1 MRPRAAL
8 SSGGDFSGVSMISV
22 AVVEDDKRVR
32 ASLVRLLERAPGL
45 RCVSEHGSGE
55 EALQV
60 LPGMRPEVVL
70 MDINLPGIDGV
81 ECVRRLKV
89 SLPDTQVMMLTVYQ
103 DNDLIFNA
111 LAAGASGYLLKR
123 TPGPA
128 LISSIKEVKAG
139 GSPMSSHIARKVVQ
153 SFRAVPAAPVASSE
167 TLTPREQEVLELLS
181 KGYLYREIADELS
194 IGYDT
199 VHSHVRHIY
208 EKLQVNTRTRAAA
221 VHLTRTLGGA
231 PRGHVATPAPVMPDP
246 QGSAPVPGH
255 RNAHPRAS

>member
-1 MRPRAAL
+1 
-8 SSGGDFSGVSMISV
+8 MISV

-60 LPGMRPEVVL
+60 LPGMKPEVVL

-153 SFRAVPAAPVASSE
+153 SFRAAPAAPVASSE

-181 KGYLYREIADELS
+181 KGYLYREIAEELA

-221 VHLTRTLGGA
+221 VHLTRTLGAA
-231 PRGHVATPAPVMPDP
+231 PRNPLAPTPPPPSAEAPAPARPEVR
-246 QGSAPVPGH
+246 GSL
-255 RNAHPRAS
+255 PRSN

>member
-1 MRPRAAL
+1 
-8 SSGGDFSGVSMISV
+8 MIRV

-45 RCVSEHGSGE
+45 KCVSEHGSAE
-55 EALQV
+55 EALRA
-60 LPGMRPEVVL
+60 LPEDRPDVVL
-70 MDINLPGIDGV
+70 MDVNLPGIDGV

-89 SLPDTQVMMLTVYQ
+89 VLPDAQVMMLTVYQ
-103 DNDLIFNA
+103 DNDVIFNA

-128 LISSIKEVKAG
+128 LIAGIKEVKAG

-153 SFRAVPAAPVASSE
+153 SFRAAPAAPVTPAE

-181 KGYLYREIADELS
+181 KGYLYREIANELL

-221 VHLTRTLGGA
+221 VHLTRTLGNGTRSPFA
-231 PRGHVATPAPVMPDP
+231 SAEASPAPKPAPPVQPPTPPPDSP
-246 QGSAPVPGH
+246 
-255 RNAHPRAS
+255 PRVQ